1 MIKTVENAETPAENP
16 EFEREDYFMA
26 KNISYSYVP
35 DHGWT
40 GKCFSIAHSPVSL
53 SEVTLQLAPRGKDPF
68 FVPVKSVEEKDG
80 SLLIT
85 PEEFNYR
92 GNWTLTVGS
101 DQYTRKEM
109 DEESVEGMEVFE
121 PRKEGNVLYRIY
133 TPKANGPRPM
143 ILFLHGGGNGGT
155 DNITHIA
162 ADYGCSQ
169 FAQKYPDFYIMAPM
183 APERDISQ
191 MLRNFGKQDF
201 AHSDQTGKF
210 GWYREYLA
218 EICDLIRG
226 MIAEGKV
233 DRRRIYVTGMSMG
246 GAGTLRAMSVG
257 SDLFAAAVPICP
269 SMTPETFNILKGL
282 TKSKLWIA
290 TAYVDHT
297 IYRHKYIVDGVLALR
312 DAGNKNVHLTLYS
325 PEEFAKYDIATDP
338 NLTYPELFSQNHM
351 AWVPTYHD
359 EHGIMSWLTEQVF
372 DL

>member
-1 MIKTVENAETPAENP
+1 
-16 EFEREDYFMA
+16 MA
-26 KNISYSYVP
+26 KNISFSYVP

-40 GKCFSIAHSPVSL
+40 GKGFFIAHAPVDKDQVKLVL
-53 SEVTLQLAPRGKDPF
+53 SPRGKEPF
-68 FVPVKSVEEKDG
+68 AVNVQTVETEDGGVK
-80 SLLIT
+80 IT
-85 PEEFNYR
+85 TDEFNYR
-92 GNWTLTVGS
+92 GNWTLTVGE
-101 DQYTRKEM
+101 DAYTRKEM
-109 DEESVEGMEVFE
+109 DEERCEGMEVFE
-121 PRKEGNVLYRIY
+121 PRKDGNVLYRLY
-133 TPKANGPRPM
+133 TPKANGPRPL

-169 FAQKYPDFYIMAPM
+169 FAQKYPDFYVMAPM
-183 APERDISQ
+183 APERERPMGGPGLPRRS
-191 MLRNFGKQDF
+191 DF
-201 AHSDQTGKF
+201 AHSDMGGGKF

-257 SDLFAAAVPICP
+257 VDLFAAAVPVCP

-282 TKSKLWIA
+282 TKAKLWIA

-297 IYRHKYIVDGVLALR
+297 IYRHKYIVDGVMALR
-312 DAGNKNVHLTLYS
+312 DAGNNNVHLTLYS

-338 NLTYPELFSQNHM
+338 NLTYQELFSQNHM

-359 EHGIMSWLTEQVF
+359 EYGIMSWLTQQVK
-372 DL
+372 DD

>member
-1 MIKTVENAETPAENP
+1 
-16 EFEREDYFMA
+16 MA
-26 KNISYSYVP
+26 KNIAYSYVP

-40 GKCFSIAHSPVSL
+40 GKGFSIAHEPVDISKI
-53 SEVTLQLAPRGKDPF
+53 TLTLNPRGKEPF
-68 FVPVKSVEEKDG
+68 QVAVKSVEAEGDG
-80 SLLIT
+80 IRIVT
-85 PEEFNYR
+85 DEFRYR
-92 GNWTLTVGS
+92 S
-101 DQYTRKEM
+101 DWCLDVDGVKFTRKEM
-109 DEESVEGMEVFE
+109 DEECCEGMEVFE
-121 PRKEGNVLYRIY
+121 PRKDGNVLYRLY
-133 TPKANGPRPM
+133 SPKANGPRPL

-169 FAQKYPDFYIMAPM
+169 FAQKYPDFYVMAPM
-183 APERDISQ
+183 APERDRSA
-191 MLRNFGKQDF
+191 MGANFMRADF
-201 AHSDQTGKF
+201 AHSDQTGKY

-226 MIAEGKV
+226 MIADGRV

-257 SDLFAAAVPICP
+257 VDLFAAAVPICP

-312 DAGNKNVHLTLYS
+312 DAGNQNVHLTLYS

-338 NLTYPELFSQNHM
+338 NLTYQELFSQNHM

-359 EHGIMSWLTEQVF
+359 EHGIMSWLTEQVL
-372 DL
+372 DI